1 MTIGPGQTLGR
12 YRLETSLGRGGM
24 AEVFRARDQKLGRTV
39 AVKVV
44 LPLFAAQEHFGE
56 RFLREARV
64 VAALEHPGIVP
75 VYDYGEQDGLP
86 FLVMPYLDGGTL
98 QRRMTGQAQPLDQ
111 VVPWIRQLGAALDA
125 AHAAGVLHRDVKPA
139 NVLVGKDE
147 RPLLADFGIAKIAES
162 ATRLTATGVVVGTP
176 VYMAPELALGKP
188 ASPASDLYSLAV
200 VAYELLTGQPPFE
213 GETALSVMHQH
224 VQTPAPPP
232 STRVP
237 TLPRALDE
245 VFAQALAKDPATR
258 PPSCRA
264 FAESL
269 ASVLSTAERADLA
282 AGGRPWSSV
291 ASLPTVQVPPTAATV
306 HNAGTPPG
314 GAAGMPRRWPW
325 LAVGALAVIL
335 GLAVWLARRPPAGG
349 AAVVGRTAAK
359 PTEIAPV
366 GLAVA
371 PSPSP
376 SPSPSPVSAPPAS
389 QSAASAQSSPL
400 GKRPAQATAL
410 DTASSPRP
418 APSAAPAP
426 EPVAARSE
434 EGGEPELGLEPVGRA
449 RLSELRPE
457 LGHQR
462 PTAEQFR
469 ALERL
474 AAIGRQRRGAPAAAA
489 AIETFARGGLAYL
502 SGDLDGARRALAE
515 VLRGQIPPPL
525 EVSALPLVRQAAR
538 SSGGLADWEVAIAF
552 GDPKREAGALLEP
565 VLRANPQ
572 DDWARLGRAIVERLD
587 GRHAEALADAAAV
600 YERMPSGRLAQ
611 LVAEESRALRRPA
624 EALEWYR
631 KALAE
636 DGMEMTLVPV
646 QAAKLA
652 RELGKGDE
660 AKRILDRACE
670 RRNRAACREREQLR

>member
-1 MTIGPGQTLGR
+1 MTIGPGRTLGR
-12 YRLETSLGRGGM
+12 YRLEASLGRGGM
-24 AEVFRARDQKLGRTV
+24 AEVFRASDEKLGRTV

-44 LPLFAAQEHFGE
+44 LPLFAAQEHFVE

-245 VFAQALAKDPATR
+245 VFAQALAKDPTTR

-282 AGGRPWSSV
+282 AGGRPGPWSSV
-291 ASLPTVQVPPTAATV
+291 ASLPTVQVPATAATV
-306 HNAGTPPG
+306 RAGSAPVRS
-314 GAAGMPRRWPW
+314 GAARRRWPW
-325 LAVGALAVIL
+325 LAGATLAVTVP
-335 GLAVWLARRPPAGG
+335 LAIWIATRPPGG
-349 AAVVGRTAAK
+349 AAPLPPAAAPTPIATAAGAVSSPRIK
-359 PTEIAPV
+359 PPAVPASSPAPA
-366 GLAVA
+366 LAT
-371 PSPSP
+371 PSPRQP
-376 SPSPSPVSAPPAS
+376 TPAVRSAPPEARPS
-389 QSAASAQSSPL
+389 PTATPAVSVVASA
-400 GKRPAQATAL
+400 G
-410 DTASSPRP
+410 
-418 APSAAPAP
+418 
-426 EPVAARSE
+426 EPVAAPGE
-434 EGGEPELGLEPVGRA
+434 EGAEPEVGFGEPGERA
-449 RLSELRPE
+449 RLSGPRPE
-457 LGHQR
+457 LAHQR

-469 ALERL
+469 ALARL
-474 AAIGRQRRGAPAAAA
+474 AAVGRQRRGAPAAAA

-502 SGDLDGARRALAE
+502 SGDLEGARRDLAE
-515 VLRGQIPPPL
+515 VLRGQIPPAL
-525 EVSALPLVRQAAR
+525 EVSALPLVRQASRA
-538 SSGGLADWEVAIAF
+538 SGGLSDWEVAIAF

-587 GRHAEALADAAAV
+587 GRHAESIADAAAV

-636 DGMEMTLVPV
+636 EGMEKTLVPV

-652 RELGKGDE
+652 RELGKEDE

-670 RRNRAACREREQLR
+670 SGNRAACRERDLLR